1 MDTRRSECEE
11 DKESISFHV
20 RSISPKKCN
29 KLLTVGK
36 WSQKYSKDALILVLV
51 AVAQN
56 LADNYKKSSDKS
68 NTSNMDWTKG
78 EPV

>member
-1 MDTRRSECEE
+1 MNEISISGKTYSEIVRQILELYGTSYCQPFKNYMDTRRSECEE

-36 WSQKYSKDALILVLV
+36 
-51 AVAQN
+51 
-56 LADNYKKSSDKS
+56 
-68 NTSNMDWTKG
+68 
-78 EPV
+78 